1 MKKTTE
7 QYIKTDGKIT
17 NKIFANQIQEHIKT
31 IMYNDQKSF
40 FIPEVQDDSTHI
52 NQ

>member
-17 NKIFANQIQEHIKT
+17 NKIFANQIQEDIKT
-31 IMYNDQKSF
+31 ILYNNEKKASIQRF
-40 FIPEVQDDSTHI
+40 RNGSTHV